1 MPAIRL
7 IYCADPLHPAQIDPI
22 YAPECAAA
30 TRAGLDYALIS
41 YEALAQ
47 EQQAERAVR
56 RFAPAAEPVL
66 AIYRGWMLRP
76 ADYRRLYAA
85 LATRNLHLINSRE
98 AYRFCHYLPESYA
111 AITDHTPRTV
121 WLPLDESRE
130 PDMDAI
136 MLALQ
141 VFGTAPVIVKDYVK
155 SRKHEW
161 AQACFIPSAGDRQAV
176 ERVVRR
182 FIELQ
187 GEDLNEGLV
196 FREYVAFEPLGA
208 HSRSGMPLTREYR
221 CFVLDGAMLTRT
233 AYWEREEGDYGDAEL
248 PPETLFAGSIQRVQ
262 SRFFTLDVAR
272 RRDDG
277 EWMIVEPGDGQV
289 AGLPERLDADDLY
302 AALASRLTG
311 AR

>member
-7 IYCADPLHPAQIDPI
+7 IYCADPLHPTQIDPI

-30 TRAGLDYALIS
+30 THAGLDYALIS
-41 YEALAQ
+41 YEALVQ
-47 EQQAERAVR
+47 EQQAKRAVR
-56 RFAPAAEPVL
+56 RVAPAVEPTL
-66 AIYRGWMLRP
+66 AIYRGWMLCP

-85 LATRNLHLINSRE
+85 LAERNLHLINSPE
-98 AYRFCHYLPESYA
+98 AYRFCHYLPECYT
-111 AITDHTPRTV
+111 AIADHTPRTV
-121 WLPLDESRE
+121 LLPLVESRE
-130 PDMDAI
+130 PDFNAI

-141 VFGTAPVIVKDYVK
+141 VFGAAPVVLKDYVK

-161 AQACFIPSAGDRQAV
+161 AEACFIPSTSDRQAV

-221 CFVLDGAMLTRT
+221 CFILDGAMLTRT
-233 AYWEREEGDYGDAEL
+233 AYWEEGDYDDAEL
-248 PPETLFAGSIQRVQ
+248 PPETLFAGNIQRVR

-277 EWMIVEPGDGQV
+277 AWMIVEPGDGQV
-289 AGLPERLDADDLY
+289 AGLPERLDPSDFY
-302 AALASRLTG
+302 KALVSRLTG
-311 AR
+311 AQ